1 MSRALRLW
9 LFFGG
14 AAMLATMLVLAL
26 ADLPGFGHYP
36 GPYGD
41 LIEKG
46 GESATH
52 ATDLVTAVN
61 FDYRAFDT
69 LGEEFILF
77 AAVLGMAIVLRDR
90 RGERKRAPE
99 EVESNPGVPSS
110 GYTRETDRANGS
122 GGIARPSAALAL
134 VGLALVGP
142 LIVLGLEIVSHGHLT
157 PGGGF
162 QGGLPLGAAAFLA
175 FLAGEY
181 VAMKRIAPHAA
192 VQFGEAAGAAGYA
205 LVGLGGLLFAG
216 TFFQN
221 FVSRGE
227 PGRLLS
233 AGTIPLSNL
242 AVGLEV
248 AGAFL
253 LLWVEFSDQALLVVP
268 DSSGESGPEGEG

>member
-1 MSRALRLW
+1 MSRTARLW
-9 LFFGG
+9 LFAAG
-14 AAMLATMLVLAL
+14 ALALATMLVLATVG
-26 ADLPGFGHYP
+26 LPGFGHYP

-41 LIEKG
+41 LIEKT
-46 GESATH
+46 GEGATH

-61 FDYRAFDT
+61 FDIRAYDT

-90 RGERKRAPE
+90 REERKRDPE
-99 EVESNPGVPSS
+99 EPEAERGLS
-110 GYTRETDRANGS
+110 
-122 GGIARPSAALAL
+122 RPSAALGL
-134 VGLALVGP
+134 LGLALVGP
-142 LIVLGLEIVSHGHLT
+142 LVVLGLEIASHGHLT

-162 QGGLPLGAAAFLA
+162 QGGLPLGAAVFLV

-181 VAMKRIAPHAA
+181 AAMKRIAPHSL
-192 VQFGEAAGAAGYA
+192 VELGEAAGAAGYA
-205 LVGLGGLLFAG
+205 LIGLGGLVFAG
-216 TFFQN
+216 TFFEN

-242 AVGLEV
+242 AVGVEV

-253 LLWVEFSDQALLVVP
+253 LLWSEFSDQALLVVAD
-268 DSSGESGPEGEG
+268 DSEQGEGEG

>member
-1 MSRALRLW
+1 MSRAGRLW
-9 LFFGG
+9 LFGAG
-14 AAMLATMLVLAL
+14 AAALAVMLVLAI

-41 LIEKG
+41 AIEAI
-46 GESATH
+46 GEARTH

-61 FDYRAFDT
+61 FDLRAYDT

-90 RGERKRAPE
+90 RGERKRAPGA
-99 EVESNPGVPSS
+99 PGTERGLSH
-110 GYTRETDRANGS
+110 
-122 GGIARPSAALAL
+122 PSAALGL

-142 LIVLGLEIVSHGHLT
+142 LIVLGIDIAVHGHLT

-162 QGGLPLGAAAFLA
+162 QGGLPLGAAVFLA
-175 FLAGEY
+175 FLCGEY
-181 VAMKRIAPHAA
+181 AAMKKVAPHA
-192 VQFGEAAGAAGYA
+192 VVELGEAAGAAGYA
-205 LVGLGGLLFAG
+205 LVGLGGLVFAG
-216 TFFQN
+216 VFFEN
-221 FVSRGE
+221 FIERGE

-242 AVGLEV
+242 AVALEV

-253 LLWVEFSDQALLVVP
+253 LLWNEFSDQALLIAP
-268 DSSGESGPEGEG
+268 EDGGGDGEGEDRG

>member
-1 MSRALRLW
+1 VSRAGRLW
-9 LFFGG
+9 LFAGG
-14 AAMLATMLVLAL
+14 ALALATMLVLAV

-41 LIEKG
+41 LIERT

-61 FDYRAFDT
+61 FDFRAYDT

-90 RGERKRAPE
+90 RGERKRDPAEPE
-99 EVESNPGVPSS
+99 AERGLS
-110 GYTRETDRANGS
+110 
-122 GGIARPSAALAL
+122 RPSAALGL

-142 LIVLGLEIVSHGHLT
+142 LVVLGLDIAVHGHLT

-162 QGGLPLGAAAFLA
+162 QGGLPLGAAVFLV

-181 VAMKRIAPHAA
+181 AAMKRIAPHSL
-192 VQFGEAAGAAGYA
+192 VELGEAAGAAGYA

-216 TFFQN
+216 VFFKN
-221 FVSRGE
+221 FIAHGE

-242 AVGLEV
+242 AVGIEV

-253 LLWVEFSDQALLVVP
+253 LLWSEFSDQALLVAP
-268 DSSGESGPEGEG
+268 EEPEGEG

>member
-1 MSRALRLW
+1 MSRAARLG
-9 LFFGG
+9 LFGG
-14 AAMLATMLVLAL
+14 GVAVLAAMLVLAIG
-26 ADLPGFGHYP
+26 DLPGFGHYP

-41 LIEKG
+41 LIEAG
-46 GESATH
+46 GEGATH

-61 FDYRAFDT
+61 FDYRAYDT

-90 RGERKRAPE
+90 RGERKRAPGA
-99 EVESNPGVPSS
+99 PGTERGLS
-110 GYTRETDRANGS
+110 
-122 GGIARPSAALAL
+122 RPSPALGM

-142 LIVLGLEIVSHGHLT
+142 LIVLGIEIATHGHLT

-162 QGGLPLGAAAFLA
+162 QGGLPLGSAVFLA

-181 VAMKRIAPHAA
+181 AAMKRVAPHAL
-192 VQFGEAAGAAGYA
+192 VELGEAAGAAGYA
-205 LVGLGGLLFAG
+205 LVGVGGLIFASV
-216 TFFQN
+216 FFQN
-221 FVSRGE
+221 FIDRGE

-233 AGTIPLSNL
+233 AGTIPLSNV

-253 LLWVEFSDQALLVVP
+253 LLWGEFSDQALLIV
-268 DSSGESGPEGEG
+268 PEGKEGGG

>member
-1 MSRALRLW
+1 MSRRAARLW
-9 LFFGG
+9 LFLGG
-14 AAMLATMLVLAL
+14 AAALATMLVA
-26 ADLPGFGHYP
+26 AIVDLPGFGHYP

-41 LIEKG
+41 VVEAV
-46 GESATH
+46 GEAKTH

-61 FDYRAFDT
+61 FDIRAYDT

-99 EVESNPGVPSS
+99 ELEGDPAAPSS
-110 GYTRETDRANGS
+110 GSPGHRNHGR
-122 GGIARPSAALAL
+122 GGFARSSAALGL
-134 VGLALVGP
+134 VGLVLVGP
-142 LIVLGLEIVSHGHLT
+142 LIVLGLDIAVHGHLT

-162 QGGLPLGAAAFLA
+162 QGGMPLGAAAFLA

-181 VAMKRIAPHAA
+181 AAMKRIAPHAA

-221 FVSRGE
+221 FISRGE

-242 AVGLEV
+242 AVALEV

-253 LLWVEFSDQALLVVP
+253 LLWVEFSDQVLLVVP
-268 DSSGESGPEGEG
+268 EEAGEGEG

>member
-1 MSRALRLW
+1 MSRAARLRL
-9 LFFGG
+9 FGGG
-14 AAMLATMLVLAL
+14 AAVLAAMLVLAIV
-26 ADLPGFGHYP
+26 DLPGFGRYP

-41 LIEKG
+41 LIERG

-61 FDYRAFDT
+61 FDYRAYDT

-90 RGERKRAPE
+90 RGERKRAPGA
-99 EVESNPGVPSS
+99 PG
-110 GYTRETDRANGS
+110 T
-122 GGIARPSAALAL
+122 GGGLTSPSAALGMA
-134 VGLALVGP
+134 GLALVGP
-142 LIVLGLEIVSHGHLT
+142 LIVLGSDIAIHGHLT

-162 QGGLPLGAAAFLA
+162 QGGLPLGSAVFLA

-181 VAMKRIAPHAA
+181 GAMKKVAPHA
-192 VQFGEAAGAAGYA
+192 VVELGEAAGAAGYA

-216 TFFQN
+216 VFFQN
-221 FVSRGE
+221 FIDRGE

-233 AGTIPLSNL
+233 AGTIPLSNV
-242 AVGLEV
+242 AVGVEV

-253 LLWVEFSDQALLVVP
+253 LLWSEFSDQALLIAREG
-268 DSSGESGPEGEG
+268 SGDGG

>member
-1 MSRALRLW
+1 VTRARLW
-9 LFFGG
+9 LFLGG
-14 AAMLATMLVLAL
+14 AVALAAMLVLAVV
-26 ADLPGFGHYP
+26 DLPGFGHYP

-61 FDYRAFDT
+61 FDYRAYDT

-77 AAVLGMAIVLRDR
+77 AAVLGIAIVLRGR

-99 EVESNPGVPSS
+99 ELTSDRVVPLS
-110 GYTRETDRANGS
+110 GHTRQRNHA
-122 GGIARPSAALAL
+122 IASAGLSRPSAALGL

-142 LIVLGLEIVSHGHLT
+142 LIVLGLDIAVHGHLT

-162 QGGLPLGAAAFLA
+162 QGGLPLGSAAFLA

-181 VAMKRIAPHAA
+181 AALKRIAPRAA
-192 VQFGEAAGAAGYA
+192 VQLGEAAGAAGYA

-221 FVSRGE
+221 FISRGE

-242 AVGLEV
+242 AVALEV

-268 DSSGESGPEGEG
+268 DESAEGEE